1 MSKSLDII
9 IVDNLGEDFTVDLL
23 TADLSD
29 ILNEV
34 GSEGESFEVTDWG
47 DVHPNYQDE
56 SLDADDM
63 QEYIDCLS
71 SAYVDIEIFHAG
83 IDAGINLSDID
94 EAYAGSF
101 SSDEA
106 FAEEIAEE
114 TGAIDRNASWPLNC
128 IDWEYAAKE
137 LMYDY
142 SESNGHYFRNM

>member
-47 DVHPNYQDE
+47 EVHPNYQDIE
-56 SLDADDM
+56 DADELQD
-63 QEYIDCLS
+63 YIDNF
-71 SAYVDIEIFHAG
+71 SAGYQDIDVFNAG
-83 IDAGINLSDID
+83 IDADVNIADID
-94 EAYAGSF
+94 EAYSGSF
-101 SSDEA
+101 TSDED
-106 FAEEIAEE
+106 FAENMAEE
-114 TGAIDRNASWPLNC
+114 LGAVDKNASWPMTC
-128 IDWEYAAKE
+128 IDWEQAAKE

-142 SESNGHYFRNM
+142 TESNGHYFRNM